1 MSITVY
7 VRRNIMKKYA
17 GKILIIVQNL
27 PIPFIR
33 RVWLEAQTLRDN
45 GYKVSV
51 ICPKSQEYPKSYEV
65 IDEIAIYRYKI
76 PFLSEGVLSYFFEFT
91 YSFLVTAFLSLKVLL
106 REGFDVIQSCNPPDT
121 CFLFASFYRMF
132 GKQFVFDHH
141 DLSPEMFLAK
151 YNRKDGFLYRGLLF
165 LERLTMQTARVVIST
180 NESYR
185 TIAITRGRKQ
195 PEDVFA
201 LRTGPDFTNLKIQPR
216 EDELKCGR
224 QYLICYLGEMCP
236 QDGIDYLLHSADYLV
251 NHLRRKDVLFVLM
264 GGGPSMKKFKMM
276 SEEMGLSDYVKF
288 TGRIPDFDVCRYLST
303 ADVCVDPD
311 PWSEW
316 ADNSTMNKIMEYMT
330 FGKPIVAFDLKEGRV
345 SAQDAAVYVEP
356 NDFKSFAIEINKLLQ
371 NPVTR
376 RIMGESGLRRVRE
389 KLAWRHT
396 HRPLL
401 EAYDKIFNNNLAQL
415 QEMFDDSIQSVM
427 ELHLDAQDFTVP
439 TNGKNGKNGTAH
451 PVMEWEEAVKISE
464 FADVEYLK
472 D

>member
-1 MSITVY
+1 
-7 VRRNIMKKYA
+7 MKKYA

-51 ICPKSQEYPKSYEV
+51 ICPKSQEYPKSFEV
-65 IDEIAIYRYKI
+65 LDEIAIYRYNI
-76 PFLSEGVLSYFFEFT
+76 PFLSEGVLSYFFEFA
-91 YSFLVTAFLSLKVLL
+91 YSFLATAYLSLKVLV

-121 CFLFASFYRMF
+121 CFLFASIYRMF

-151 YNRKDGFLYRGLLF
+151 YNRKDGFLYRGLLL

-185 TIAITRGRKQ
+185 KIAIARGRKQ
-195 PEDVFA
+195 PEEVFA
-201 LRTGPDFTNLKIQPR
+201 LRTGPDFSNLKIQPK
-216 EDELKCGR
+216 EEELKCGR
-224 QYLICYLGEMCP
+224 EYLICYLGEMCP
-236 QDGIDYLLHSADYLV
+236 QDGIDYLLRSADYLV
-251 NHLRRKDVLFVLM
+251 NDLRRKDVLFVLM

-276 SEEMGLSDYVKF
+276 SEEMGLGDYVKF
-288 TGRIPDFDVCRYLST
+288 TGRIPDFDVCRYLSC

-345 SAQDAAVYVEP
+345 SALDAAIYVEP
-356 NDFKSFAIEINKLLQ
+356 NDYKSFSVEISNLLDD
-371 NPVTR
+371 PVKR
-376 RIMGESGLRRVRE
+376 RKMGEFGLRRVRE

-401 EAYDKIFNNNLAQL
+401 QAYDKIFNNNLAQL

-427 ELHLDAQDFTVP
+427 EMRLEKSAFTIP
-439 TNGKNGKNGTAH
+439 ANGKNGKNGTALTV
-451 PVMEWEEAVKISE
+451 PEWEELVEIPEFVSVKDIS
-464 FADVEYLK
+464 D
-472 D
+472 